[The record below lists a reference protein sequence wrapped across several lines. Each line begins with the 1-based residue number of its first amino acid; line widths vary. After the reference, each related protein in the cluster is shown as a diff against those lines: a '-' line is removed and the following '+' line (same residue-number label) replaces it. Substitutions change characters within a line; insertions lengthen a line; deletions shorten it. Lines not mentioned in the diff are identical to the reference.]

1 MKKTLLLLFA
11 LLPVCTNAFSQIT
24 IDSADFGMVGD
35 IVPVFRDTFNT
46 NGLSV
51 TPGSSQAQNW
61 DYSELNV
68 HVFDTV
74 EFRDPSQFPEAAAF
88 PDADFVLPFAL
99 GDAFV
104 RKTDSD
110 MVMLGLTGA
119 GDDFGVQIPFNF
131 TEPSTIIKFPSALG
145 NTFTESNLSS
155 QTIPSPLP
163 DADSIIIEVDLQ
175 TFSEFD
181 AFGSLKTP
189 AGEYDETIRQFVE
202 LDFVIEVIAV
212 IDIPFL
218 GRTEVPVFDTA
229 FTTFN
234 YNWFEKNAKYTLLEV
249 AVDSKDGI
257 IFNATYHAGEKPLPV
272 LNVVSPECPGDT
284 NGAVTIEQVVG
295 GVPPYSYLW
304 STSET
309 QDNISGL
316 APGTYFVTVYDSQN
330 DSTVTRVEMSTADSI
345 KVDETISAPSG
356 SGLEDGRVELDQV
369 RGGQAPYLFN
379 WSNGSQM
386 RNLED
391 VAPGFYTVTITD
403 FNNCEAEFTFE
414 VPGAVSTEDLN
425 QNENLN
431 VYPVPFGNELNI
443 SSDQPVAEVKVF
455 DVTGTLV
462 RKVQPQNTQ
471 YRLNTSDLSA
481 GFYLLKITSESGTE
495 TVKRVIKQ

>member
-1 MKKTLLLLFA
+1 MKKTLLFLIAF
-11 LLPVCTNAFSQIT
+11 LPVCSNSFAQIT
-24 IDSADFGMVGD
+24 IDSADFGMQGD
-35 IVPVFRDTFNT
+35 AVPVFRDTSAME
-46 NGLSV
+46 GLTISA
-51 TPGSSQAQNW
+51 GSAVSQSW
-61 DYSELNV
+61 DYSTLNV
-68 HVFDTV
+68 HEFDSII
-74 EFRDPSQFPEAAAF
+74 FRDPQEYPDGAQFPE
-88 PDADFVLPFAL
+88 ADFVLPYIL
-99 GDAFV
+99 GEAFIQ
-104 RKTDSD
+104 KTDSN
-110 MVMLGLTGA
+110 MVVLGMAGA
-119 GDDFGVQIPFNF
+119 GDDFGVAVPFIF
-131 TEPSTIIKFPSALG
+131 SEPSTVMNFPSTLG
-145 NTFTESNLSS
+145 STFTESNLSS
-155 QTIPSPLP
+155 QIIPSPVP
-163 DADSIIIEVDLQ
+163 EADSVIIELDLQ

-181 AFGSLKTP
+181 AYGSLKTP
-189 AGEYDETIRQFVE
+189 AGEYSQTLRQYVK
-202 LDFVIEVIAV
+202 LDFVIEVAAIVNLPV
-212 IDIPFL
+212 I
-218 GRTEVPVFDTA
+218 GRTEVPLFDTA
-229 FTTFN
+229 FSTYS
-234 YNWFEKNAKYTLLEV
+234 YNWFEKNSTYTLLEI
-249 AVDSKDGI
+249 AADGKNGNVI
-257 IFNATYHAGEKPLPV
+257 NATYHAGEKPLPV

-316 APGTYFVTVYDSQN
+316 APGTYFVTVFDSQN

-369 RGGQAPYLFN
+369 RGGQGPYLFN

-462 RKVQPQNTQ
+462 RTVRPQNTQ